1 MSTATPHPTT
11 GGAPAPA
18 GQDGS
23 LGATLL
29 DAGTT
34 ALHWL
39 GAAAAW
45 IGANSFWLI
54 PLAVLLTIGAA
65 VVHHRLTAR
74 ALADRTR
81 YVLTPS
87 TRFDPTSEE
96 LHRYATTLL
105 RVAKAGPWWAP
116 GAGRS
121 ARIRLRADGT
131 VPLEFSVEGPAAAE
145 HLMKITQYQE
155 VTVTKAPLP
164 KDTEREHVVRAEFVL
179 RGHAARAL
187 RNVPMDPDPLQGL
200 VDAVAD
206 LSTKAGDLAE
216 ICLDIQAVPRLRL
229 LLKRFQMVN
238 EAREQRR
245 KENKKEARRAA
256 ADAAELEDSWRHQLT
271 QLLEPGQQSVRR
283 SAPPAPRGRGVDRAQ
298 VLGRLGGSRRN
309 LVRVQLLVRV
319 ASDKKDRA
327 ELRLARLAAALD
339 VFGEGNVW
347 SEDAS
352 AFAKWRVTA
361 NSRGRRKAFDQRW
374 ASARTR
380 PRKENWV
387 GIGELNGLL
396 KPVTA
401 HCRLPVLASE
411 VPTYDEIGSELVPHG
426 ILHSPDGRSRL
437 AASPEE
443 EFLFSVTVGR
453 AGFGKTEKAEVQALA
468 LAAAGRSVFFIDPH
482 GDSWSKVRDYLAHDS
497 LRTRVCHLD
506 LTGRGGMSGLV
517 PTWNPLGMEHG
528 QVAHEVVRA
537 FVDGMA
543 ASMAWDDSKTPR
555 GLTLLMK
562 SCEALVTYNAAVV
575 KVKAL
580 GAKATAEQVAKAQ
593 ALAKSNA
600 RAQAT
605 IFQIPNLLEDSF
617 FRDWI
622 ISHLPEQQARWWR
635 TTFTTID
642 PSAYGVI
649 INPITRLAAQP
660 VSRAF
665 LGSPVSGY
673 NARKAMD
680 ARKLVWVCPAG
691 TGPTDK
697 LLLALLFQDLFR
709 AGRSRENLAEDK
721 RRPVHI
727 FADELISLDKAVGG
741 VLADIAEQLRK
752 FGIRLHVMTQLLQR
766 LSQTTRDSLLQNASA
781 LSSTAGSQGAIR
793 IVADEWHGKVD
804 PVLMAELPRYHYYA
818 TMTVGGQQVGPLRL
832 EGMQVKHVFKDL
844 RAREHVA
851 ALSASAARAAGGRT
865 RTVLLRRADYHQGV
879 VAYFAQHGKMPAG
892 DALKAIQE
900 AATAK
905 TPPEDTKPGGTEGD
919 GQQATGVDLSKNG
932 QAPAAAPGQSAQP
945 APPPSPAPS
954 TEPDPGP
961 DPDEGTTGTH
971 SSRLG

>member
-1 MSTATPHPTT
+1 MSTATPHPATT
-11 GGAPAPA
+11 GAPAPA
-18 GQDGS
+18 GQTGNS
-23 LGATLL
+23 GAALL
-29 DAGTT
+29 DAGTA

-39 GAAAAW
+39 ADAASW
-45 IGANSFWLI
+45 IAANSLWLI
-54 PLAVLLTIGAA
+54 PLAVLLAVAAA
-65 VVHHRLTAR
+65 VVHHRLTAK

-87 TRFDPTSEE
+87 TRFTPSTEE

-116 GAGRS
+116 AAGRS

-131 VPLEFSVEGPAAAE
+131 VPLEFSVDGPAAAK

-155 VTVTKAPLP
+155 VTVTQVPLP
-164 KDTEREHVVRAEFVL
+164 KDEEREHVVRAEFVL

-187 RNVPMDPDPLQGL
+187 RDVPMDPDPLQGL

-206 LSTKAGDLAE
+206 LSTEAGDLAE

-229 LLKRFQMVN
+229 MLKRFQMVN

-245 KENKKEARRAA
+245 EENKKEARRAA

-271 QLLEPGQQSVRR
+271 QFLEPGQQSARR
-283 SAPPAPRGRGVDRAQ
+283 SAPPQARGRGVDRAQ
-298 VLGRLGGSRRN
+298 ALGRLGGSRRN
-309 LVRVQLLVRV
+309 LVRVQLLVRT
-319 ASDKKDRA
+319 ASDKEGRA
-327 ELRLARLAAALD
+327 EQRLARLAAALD

-374 ASARTR
+374 ASARVR

-387 GIGELNGLL
+387 GVGELNGLL

-411 VPTYDEIGSELVPHG
+411 VPTYKVGSELVPHG
-426 ILHSPDGRSRL
+426 ILHSPDGRRRI

-468 LAAAGRSVFFIDPH
+468 LATAGRSVFFIDPH

-497 LRTRVCHLD
+497 LRKRVCHLD
-506 LTGRGGMSGLV
+506 LTGKGGRSGLV

-555 GLTLLMK
+555 GLTLLTK
-562 SCEALVTYNAAVV
+562 ACEALVAYNAALVTI
-575 KVKAL
+575 KVPKGRATDAAAL
-580 GAKATAEQVAKAQ
+580 QARAEALAEAEKQATANAQ
-593 ALAKSNA
+593 
-600 RAQAT
+600 AQAT
-605 IFQIPNLLEDSF
+605 IFQIPTLLEDGF

-680 ARKLVWVCPAG
+680 ARKLVWICPAG
-691 TGPTDK
+691 TGPSDK

-721 RRPVHI
+721 RHPVHI

-766 LSQTTRDSLLQNASA
+766 VGQTTRDSLLQNASA
-781 LSSTAGSQGAIR
+781 ISSTAGSQGAIR
-793 IVADEWHGKVD
+793 IVAAEWHDKVD

-818 TMTVGGQQVGPLRL
+818 SMMVDGQQVGPLRL
-832 EGMQVKHVFKDL
+832 EGMQVKHVFRSRL
-844 RAREHVA
+844 ARKHVGE
-851 ALSASAARAAGGRT
+851 LTRSAARAAGGRT
-865 RTVLLRRADYHQGV
+865 RTVLLRRANYHQDV
-879 VAYFAQHGKMPAG
+879 VAYFAQHSKMPAG
-892 DALKAIQE
+892 DELKAIQK

-905 TPPEDTKPGGTEGD
+905 TPPGD
-919 GQQATGVDLSKNG
+919 KNGAEQPPTGVDLRKKG
-932 QAPAAAPGQSAQP
+932 QASTLPSGQQAQLAPGAESD
-945 APPPSPAPS
+945 
-954 TEPDPGP
+954 PDL
-961 DPDEGTTGTH
+961 DEGTTGTH
-971 SSRLG
+971 SSRLE